1 MVRLKIGLLAV
12 FITCLWLAIG
22 VLAGSVLAFF
32 VYAITP
38 RGPGHDW
45 PAVYALGGTVISCG
59 IFGFYLSWK
68 TYTNKKET

>member
-1 MVRLKIGLLAV
+1 MARLRLGLLAL

-32 VYAITP
+32 VYGFTP
-38 RGPGHDW
+38 QGPNHDW
-45 PAVYALGGTVISCG
+45 PAVYALGGTILLCG

-68 TYTNKKET
+68 TYTNRKKI